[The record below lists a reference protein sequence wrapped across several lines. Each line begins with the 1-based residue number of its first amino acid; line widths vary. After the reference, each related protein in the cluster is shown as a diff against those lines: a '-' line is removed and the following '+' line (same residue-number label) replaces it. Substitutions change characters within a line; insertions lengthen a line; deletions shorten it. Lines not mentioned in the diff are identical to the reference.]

1 MSSEASSGK
10 ITLNF
15 SLPHETVY
23 DGAEVAQVII
33 PGSEGEYGVT
43 ANHVPYV
50 SQLKAG
56 VLQIIHEDGSG
67 EPEKY
72 FVAGGFALTHDTSLT
87 VSISV
92 FKDYIRIGRLLI
104 NYL

>member
-1 MSSEASSGK
+1 MMSSEAPTK
-10 ITLNF
+10 VTLNF
-15 SLPHETVY
+15 SLPHETIY
-23 DGAEVAQVII
+23 TGAEVAQVII

-56 VLQIIHEDGSG
+56 VLQIIHEDGSS

-72 FVAGGFALTHDTSLT
+72 FVSGGFALTHGTSVT
-87 VSISV
+87 VRS
-92 FKDYIRIGRLLI
+92 FTTLFRLVP
-104 NYL
+104 